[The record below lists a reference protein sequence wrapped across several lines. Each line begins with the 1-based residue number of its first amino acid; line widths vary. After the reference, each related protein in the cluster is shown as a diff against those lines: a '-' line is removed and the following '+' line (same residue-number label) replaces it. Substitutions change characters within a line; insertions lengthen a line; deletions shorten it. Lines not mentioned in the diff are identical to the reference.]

1 MVYIITED
9 SSDGFDLVK
18 NILDTDYKTYSKYI
32 KLISA
37 NGVDNI
43 PKIIKKDINTYTNKN
58 NTTIIV
64 FDYITENESVVK
76 YINEI
81 ADYADGYSNIHL
93 VKTKSFEVE
102 ALMIDDIQLLGNIDE
117 YNKYFKDIK
126 SLLVANGG
134 ATISATRFVTT
145 QPQYK
150 EMVDK
155 IIKNKV
161 KSRHYQQLAKTLDK
175 DTYTLVKNSITIETI
190 SKKILTK
197 VFENQMIPIKKCW
210 TENCCYN
217 NSKCK
222 SHKLLDI
229 SEIQEKQTNCE
240 KYKLKIFIAN
250 TKYLGV
256 FRELDKALSNEMNIH
271 IDKALGIQGR
281 IKDLIQKQ
289 IFEAKYIK
297 ELVNTYNK
305 KSRKEI
311 KNDYINNEL

>member
-1 MVYIITED
+1 MVNIITED
-9 SSDGFDLVK
+9 SSDGFDLIK
-18 NILDTDYKTYSKYI
+18 DILDTDYKAYSKYI
-32 KLISA
+32 NLISA
-37 NGVDNI
+37 NGVNNI
-43 PKIIKKDINTYTNKN
+43 PKIIEKDIDKYTNKN

-81 ADYADGYSNIHL
+81 ADYANNYSNVHL

-102 ALMIDDIQLLGNIDE
+102 ALMIDDIQLLGNINE
-117 YNKYFKDIK
+117 YNKYFKEIK
-126 SLLVANGG
+126 SLLIANGG
-134 ATISATRFVTT
+134 ATISATRFVIT

-150 EMVDK
+150 EIVDK

-161 KSRHYQQLAKTLDK
+161 KSNHYQQIAKTLDT

-210 TENCCYN
+210 TEDCCYN
-217 NSKCK
+217 NSTCK
-222 SHKLLDI
+222 YHKLLDM
-229 SEIQEKQTNCE
+229 SEIQAQQTNCK

-250 TKYLGV
+250 TKYLEI
-256 FRELDKALSNEMNIH
+256 FKELDKVLSKELNTTV
-271 IDKALGIQGR
+271 DKASGIQGR

-289 IFEAKYIK
+289 VFEAKYIK
-297 ELVNTYNK
+297 DLVDTYNK
-305 KSRKEI
+305 K
-311 KNDYINNEL
+311 

>member
-1 MVYIITED
+1 MVNIITED
-9 SSDGFDLVK
+9 SSDGFDLIK
-18 NILDTDYKTYSKYI
+18 DILDTDYKTYSKYI

-43 PKIIKKDINTYTNKN
+43 PKIIEEDINKYTNKN

-64 FDYITENESVVK
+64 FDYIIENESVVK

-81 ADYADGYSNIHL
+81 ADYADNYSNIYL

-117 YNKYFKDIK
+117 YNKYFKTIK
-126 SLLVANGG
+126 SLLAASGG

-150 EMVDK
+150 EMIDNA
-155 IIKNKV
+155 IKDKV
-161 KSRHYQQLAKTLDK
+161 KSRHYQQIAKTLDK

-210 TENCCYN
+210 TEDCCYN
-217 NSKCK
+217 DSMCK
-222 SHKLLDI
+222 HIYLDI
-229 SEIQEKQTNCE
+229 AGIREKQINCE

-256 FRELDKALSNEMNIH
+256 FIELDKALSKELNTT
-271 IDKALGIQGR
+271 IDKASGIQGR
-281 IKDLIQKQ
+281 IKDLMYKANVPLAATYVKRNIQRLATRS
-289 IFEAKYIK
+289 I
-297 ELVNTYNK
+297 NK
-305 KSRKEI
+305 KVK
-311 KNDYINNEL
+311 KGKKK